1 MNTQGLSV
9 PVMEGAAHGHLLP
22 LGYEG
27 RQVRVI
33 TDKQGAP
40 WFVAADV
47 CAVLDLGNPSQV
59 LARLDDDEK
68 TLISNECQGQGQAAT
83 LNTVNEPGLYSLILG
98 SRKPEARAFKRWVT
112 HEVLPAIR
120 STGSYGTTPTL
131 TSEDVERIC
140 TGVIQR
146 VLRTEPRRRA
156 PWASLS
162 PISTERLE
170 AAIPWCDPLTSAEI
184 LEWLDL
190 PNTRANQMAVST
202 GMRSLGYTRHRFMI
216 NGKRHW
222 IYCSDRPD
230 QITSAP
236 TPQLPPGIHV
246 VANNQRHA
254 NWLWGLAVEEHVSR
268 ALMSSIA
275 SNGRRRRTDPAYQLH
290 LLPPAS

>member
-1 MNTQGLSV
+1 MTTQGLSV
-9 PVMEGAAHGHLLP
+9 SAMEVAAHSALLP

-33 TDKQGAP
+33 THEQGAP

-47 CAVLDLGNPSQV
+47 CDVLGFGNSRQV
-59 LARLDDDEK
+59 LERLDDDERG
-68 TLISNECQGQGQAAT
+68 TASIPTPGGIQSLT
-83 LNTVNEPGLYSLILG
+83 TVNEPGLYSLILG

-120 STGSYGTTPTL
+120 STGSYGTASTL

-236 TPQLPPGIHV
+236 TPQLPPGVHV

-290 LLPPAS
+290 LLPVT